1 MWLTKIVLVKAFTFE
16 SYPYQFSFS
25 NLQTSGCY
33 ILSVKIMTKC
43 SKNIF
48 VLIKF
53 VHFICLH
60 ILPVIYYALK
70 SAPFPNTQVP
80 SHNWIQ
86 SIVMSATFI
95 WDRVFK
101 NEPSKICGR
110 QPFKNLRC
118 HGLLKH
124 TSAFE
129 LSEQQCWINFETAAH
144 RWKLEHHFFFFS
156 KRTSV
161 PLLFVETLRFNI
173 NNDFVY

>member
-1 MWLTKIVLVKAFTFE
+1 
-16 SYPYQFSFS
+16 
-25 NLQTSGCY
+25 
-33 ILSVKIMTKC
+33 
-43 SKNIF
+43 
-48 VLIKF
+48 
-53 VHFICLH
+53 
-60 ILPVIYYALK
+60 
-70 SAPFPNTQVP
+70 
-80 SHNWIQ
+80 
-86 SIVMSATFI
+86 MSATFI

-118 HGLLKH
+118 YGLLKH

-144 RWKLEHHFFFFS
+144 QWKLEHHFFFS

-161 PLLFVETLRFNI
+161 SLLFVETLRLNI